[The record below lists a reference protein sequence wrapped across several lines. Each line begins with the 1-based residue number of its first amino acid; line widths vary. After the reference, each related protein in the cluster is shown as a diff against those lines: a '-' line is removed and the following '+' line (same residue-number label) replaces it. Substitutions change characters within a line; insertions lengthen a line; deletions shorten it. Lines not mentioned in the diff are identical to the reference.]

1 MSASYKPPVISFA
14 IQNVNSSFGFF
25 HDAEECVLSVPGPTL
40 AEETLQCGILSARSG
55 DKISKLNLRLA
66 DSASIRVPRLR
77 DSTASMEMKIVKKVL
92 CGDHITIFGQIT
104 RFIKNSELDEPNLVS
119 MGPDTQGYKLL
130 KKRGIHRIGIIA
142 P

>member
-1 MSASYKPPVISFA
+1 
-14 IQNVNSSFGFF
+14 
-25 HDAEECVLSVPGPTL
+25 
-40 AEETLQCGILSARSG
+40 
-55 DKISKLNLRLA
+55 
-66 DSASIRVPRLR
+66 
-77 DSTASMEMKIVKKVL
+77 MEMKIVKKVL